1 MTGNNTP
8 VFFIRDPI
16 KFPDFIHT
24 QKKDPR
30 TNVGNPTAIWDFWG
44 LSPESTHQVT
54 ILMSDRGTP
63 DGFRHM
69 HGFSSHTFKWINSN
83 GETHWVKLHFKTKS
97 GIKNLTADQA
107 NSLKLD
113 ADYAV
118 RDLSNHIDQ
127 GNTAEWDVFIQAIP
141 EK

>member
-1 MTGNNTP
+1 MVGNNTP
-8 VFFIRDPI
+8 VFFIRDPL

-30 TNVGNPTAIWDFWG
+30 THLKNPTAAWDFWG

-69 HGFSSHTFKWINSN
+69 HGFSSHTFRWINKE
-83 GETHWVKLHFKTKS
+83 GVGHWVKLHFKTKS
-97 GIKNLTADQA
+97 GIKNL
-107 NSLKLD
+107 
-113 ADYAV
+113 
-118 RDLSNHIDQ
+118 SND
-127 GNTAEWDVFIQAIP
+127 
-141 EK
+141 

>member
-1 MTGNNTP
+1 MVGNNTP
-8 VFFIRDPI
+8 VFFIRDAI

-30 TNVGNPTAIWDFWG
+30 TNLGNAKAAWDFWG

-69 HGFSSHTFKWINSN
+69 NGYSSHTFRWTNRD
-83 GETHWVKLHFKTKS
+83 GESFWVKLHFKTRA
-97 GIKNLTADQA
+97 GIRNLTYDEAIA
-107 NSLKLD
+107 KMTTP
-113 ADYAV
+113 DYAC
-118 RDLSNHIDQ
+118 
-127 GNTAEWDVFIQAIP
+127 
-141 EK
+141 